1 MFYHIFIRKEY
12 IMKRIVR
19 LTESDLTR
27 IVKRVIK
34 EQYHENIETPSDD
47 DLRSKLDSYKK
58 KMENF
63 LRELKSSGT
72 EIDKHRFL
80 KQVQKE
86 TDQMYWD
93 VYDNSDSEPEGFV
106 ELQMD
111 LIKHFRKKLNESYR
125 SRVVKRVISEN
136 EDDDFS
142 EHQWKYREMNKYG
155 INPHP
160 KQLSGEWNYM
170 NEYHKQILIRL
181 IRDNKKRIDQLT
193 KILETE
199 ENPNM
204 VDLFQHELDLT
215 MKSNEKLRD
224 SLNSFDERNK
234 K

>member
-1 MFYHIFIRKEY
+1 
-12 IMKRIVR
+12 MKKVIR
-19 LTESDLTR
+19 LTERDLTR
-27 IVKRVIK
+27 IVRRVI
-34 EQYHENIETPSDD
+34 
-47 DLRSKLDSYKK
+47 R
-58 KMENF
+58 
-63 LRELKSSGT
+63 
-72 EIDKHRFL
+72 
-80 KQVQKE
+80 
-86 TDQMYWD
+86 
-93 VYDNSDSEPEGFV
+93 
-106 ELQMD
+106 
-111 LIKHFRKKLNESYR
+111 
-125 SRVVKRVISEN
+125 EN

-160 KQLSGEWNYM
+160 KQLSGEWDYM

-215 MKSNEKLRD
+215 MKSNEKLKD

>member
-1 MFYHIFIRKEY
+1 
-12 IMKRIVR
+12 MKRIVR

-27 IVKRVIK
+27 IVKRVI
-34 EQYHENIETPSDD
+34 
-47 DLRSKLDSYKK
+47 R
-58 KMENF
+58 
-63 LRELKSSGT
+63 
-72 EIDKHRFL
+72 
-80 KQVQKE
+80 
-86 TDQMYWD
+86 
-93 VYDNSDSEPEGFV
+93 
-106 ELQMD
+106 
-111 LIKHFRKKLNESYR
+111 
-125 SRVVKRVISEN
+125 EN

-160 KQLSGEWNYM
+160 KQLSGEWDYM

-215 MKSNEKLRD
+215 MKSNEKLKD